1 MKKLGWHGLKKEVLN
16 KMKYNELIRQQNIKI
31 DELNNKIKAA
41 TAVKDFTKVAAL
53 LKEQQNLMS
62 EFEKEFLLNI

>member
-1 MKKLGWHGLKKEVLN
+1 
-16 KMKYNELIRQQNIKI
+16 MKYNELIRQQNIKI

-41 TAVKDFTKVAAL
+41 TAAKDFAKVAAL

>member
-1 MKKLGWHGLKKEVLN
+1 MNNYKVLVN
-16 KMKYNELIRQQNIKI
+16 QQNEKI
-31 DELNNKIKAA
+31 DRLNAEIKAA
-41 TAVKDFTKVAAL
+41 TAAKDFTKVAAL

>member
-1 MKKLGWHGLKKEVLN
+1 
-16 KMKYNELIRQQNIKI
+16 MKYNEMIKEQNKKI
-31 DELNNKIKAA
+31 DRINSEIKAA
-41 TAVKDFTKVAAL
+41 TVAKDFNKVAAL

>member
-1 MKKLGWHGLKKEVLN
+1 
-16 KMKYNELIRQQNIKI
+16 MKYNELIHKQNEKI
-31 DELNNKIKAA
+31 DILNDKIKAA
-41 TAVKDFTKVAAL
+41 TAAKDFTKVAAL

>member
-1 MKKLGWHGLKKEVLN
+1 MEKYN
-16 KMKYNELIRQQNIKI
+16 KMINQQNEKI
-31 DELNNKIKAA
+31 DKLNSKIKAA
-41 TAVKDFTKVAAL
+41 TAAKDFTKVAAL

>member
-1 MKKLGWHGLKKEVLN
+1 
-16 KMKYNELIRQQNIKI
+16 MKYNELIHKQNEKI
-31 DELNNKIKAA
+31 DRLNAEIKAA
-41 TAVKDFTKVAAL
+41 TADKDFTKVAAL

>member
-1 MKKLGWHGLKKEVLN
+1 
-16 KMKYNELIRQQNIKI
+16 MKYNELIRQQNIKI